1 MNGERT
7 SLGSGT
13 TDLGTVGD
21 DPMRMP
27 EPAASPIVRILN
39 QDVGRYH
46 RWCTPSILEHQERVE
61 DFYASD
67 VSISAGFF
75 GTLVDHT
82 GVFAEAEQFAA
93 RAQGADRTMFSV
105 HGTSGSNWIVL
116 RMLAL
121 ERSDALVLVARNIHH
136 SIMNGLK
143 AFGLDFRFLPTPYEP
158 RFEALL
164 PPSVE
169 EIREGLRRYPE
180 AIAVIFTSP
189 TYEGLAA
196 NTRVIADAVHDT
208 SRHAMVIVDEAW
220 GGHLHFHDE
229 LPASAMESGAD
240 VAVQSTHKLAGG
252 LQQTGLI
259 HWKEGRVD
267 SELMEEAYREY
278 VTTSPSYHLLASAD
292 AAVRTLVHGGE
303 EALGTA
309 IRRTRE
315 LKAALRDALPDLELL
330 DDPVWLTEMA
340 DHISG
345 TDLVKTTTGLARYDI
360 SGYDVA
366 QALIERGIVIEKA
379 GVNTLTLITTF
390 QLGPDA
396 VQATI
401 AALTDILGPRVR
413 PGGARRS
420 PPANP
425 FRAMDDRPVMHPYAA
440 RRYAKS
446 LGREVPIREAVGH
459 VAAESV
465 EVYPPGVPLILE
477 GFRISADAVDYLLS
491 ARDEGGSIVARDT
504 SLATLRVL

>member
-1 MNGERT
+1 MEQPT
-7 SLGSGT
+7 
-13 TDLGTVGD
+13 
-21 DPMRMP
+21 P
-27 EPAASPIVRILN
+27 SPIVHVLN
-39 QDVGRYH
+39 RDVGRYH
-46 RWCTPSILEHQERVE
+46 RWCTPSILEEQERVE

-82 GVFAEAEQFAA
+82 GIFGEAERFAA
-93 RAQGADRTMFSV
+93 AAQGADRSMFSV

-169 EIREGLRRYPE
+169 EICEGLRRYPE

-196 NTRVIADAVHDT
+196 NTPEITAAVHEA
-208 SRHAMVIVDEAW
+208 SPHAMVFVDEAW
-220 GGHLHFHDE
+220 GGHLHFHDD
-229 LPASAMESGAD
+229 LPWSAMESGAD
-240 VAVQSTHKLAGG
+240 IAVQSTHKLAGG

-259 HWKEGRVD
+259 HWHEGRVD

-292 AAVRTLVHGGE
+292 AAVRTLAAQGE
-303 EALGTA
+303 AALGTA

-315 LKAALRDALPDLELL
+315 LRTVLAERLPDLDWL
-330 DDPVWLTEMA
+330 DDPRWLATVA
-340 DHISG
+340 DHVAG
-345 TDLVKTTTGLARYDI
+345 MDLVKTTIGLERFTL
-360 SGYDVA
+360 SGYEVA
-366 QALIERGIVIEKA
+366 EALTERGIVIEKA
-379 GVNTLTLITTF
+379 GVNTITLITTF
-390 QLGPDA
+390 QLAPQA
-396 VQATI
+396 VEETV
-401 AALTDILGPRVR
+401 AAVADILTPAVR
-413 PGGARRS
+413 PGGGRRE

-425 FRAMDDRPVMHPYAA
+425 FRAIDDRPVMHPYAA

-446 LGREVPIREAVGH
+446 IGREVPIREAIGA

-465 EVYPPGVPLILE
+465 EVYPPGVPLVLE
-477 GFRISADAVDYLLS
+477 GFKVSEDAVDYLLA

-504 SLATLRVL
+504 SLTTLRVL